1 MYGKLTR
8 YAVAA
13 VAAIVVWA
21 GGVLAEPLQPV
32 TATGTDQV
40 VLYYFHRTL
49 RCQTCRLIED
59 LAGFAVTQNLFKEI
73 EAGTLAWRPVN
84 VDQPENAHFLGDFKL
99 ETQALV
105 LVSYQGG
112 RLQEW
117 RNLEKIWNLHGDP
130 AAFDVYVLEAVK
142 AFLSTHSQGPP
153 APSAGEG
160 R

>member
-1 MYGKLTR
+1 MDGKLIR
-8 YAVAA
+8 YAVGV

-21 GGVLAEPLQPV
+21 GLALAAPPQPA

-73 EAGTLAWRPVN
+73 EAETLVWRPVN
-84 VDQPENAHFLGDFKL
+84 VDQPENAHFLADFKL

-105 LVSYQGG
+105 LVAYQGG
-112 RLQEW
+112 RLQDW
-117 RNLEKIWNLHGDP
+117 RNLEEVWNLHGDP
-130 AAFDVYVLEAVK
+130 AAFDVYVLNAVK
-142 AFLSTHSQGPP
+142 AFLSAHSP
-153 APSAGEG
+153 AAPADSTRKG